1 MNEENYNYL
10 RLGIKDLHNVNVS
23 LSFALEDCIKDFEV
37 TEDLEVQKSNYLSFM
52 LEVQDQ
58 MVLLIEATARLDKL
72 NEDLVLNGDADT
84 KMVKPKSDEF
94 EIKLLKGF
102 ED

>member
-10 RLGIKDLHNVNVS
+10 RLGIKDLHNINVS

-37 TEDLEVQKSNYLSFM
+37 TKDLEVQKSNYLSFM
-52 LEVQDQ
+52 LEVKDQ
-58 MVLLIEATARLDKL
+58 MNLFIEATARLDKL
-72 NEDLVLNGDADT
+72 NEDLILNGDADT
-84 KMVKPKSDEF
+84 KLVKPNNDEF
-94 EIKLLKGF
+94 GIKLLKGF

>member
-72 NEDLVLNGDADT
+72 NEDLVLNGDLDT
-84 KMVKPKSDEF
+84 QMVKPKSDEF
-94 EIKLLKGF
+94 EIKLLKG
-102 ED
+102 EY